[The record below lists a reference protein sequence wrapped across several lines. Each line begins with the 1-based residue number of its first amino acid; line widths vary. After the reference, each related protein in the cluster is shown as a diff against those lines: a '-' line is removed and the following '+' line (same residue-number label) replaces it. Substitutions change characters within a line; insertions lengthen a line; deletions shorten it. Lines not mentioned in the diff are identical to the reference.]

1 MEWKISRIE
10 YNWFSSGK
18 SSRTFVQ
25 ITYWYN
31 PVKHLKKETQITYTA
46 SGSEEL
52 PDWILAIQENI

>member
-10 YNWFSSGK
+10 YLFNSGN

-31 PVKHLKKETQITYTA
+31 PEKSLKRETRITYTA

-52 PDWILAIQENI
+52 PDWILAIQDKI